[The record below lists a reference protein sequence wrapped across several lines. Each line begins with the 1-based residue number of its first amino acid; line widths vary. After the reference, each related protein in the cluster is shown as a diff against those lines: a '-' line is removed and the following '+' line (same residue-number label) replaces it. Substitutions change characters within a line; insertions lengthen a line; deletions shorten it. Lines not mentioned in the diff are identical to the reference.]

1 MANNSTSSSKLNLP
15 GTVGSRTVSLHTER
29 VVKVFAIQESEL
41 ETLSYLNTAAT
52 LCFSL
57 GSFFLNEV
65 WSHSKIQGYQWALD
79 KELLAVIAFYLFA
92 TVAIFFRRGT
102 IGRIK
107 RDSIAI
113 NQEMSRRKPD
123 KGKNQ
128 KVK

>member
-1 MANNSTSSSKLNLP
+1 MDNNISSSSKLSLP
-15 GTVGSRTVSLHTER
+15 GTAGSRTVSLHTER
-29 VVKVFAIQESEL
+29 VIKVFAIQESEL
-41 ETLSYLNTAAT
+41 ETLSYLNTAST

-65 WSHSKIQGYQWALD
+65 WSHSKIPNYQWTSD

-92 TVAIFFRRGT
+92 IVAIFFRRGA

-113 NQEMSRRKPD
+113 HQDNNAQKSNKSKKRK
-123 KGKNQ
+123 N
-128 KVK
+128 

>member
-1 MANNSTSSSKLNLP
+1 MANNPPSSSKLSLP
-15 GTVGSRTVSLHTER
+15 GTAGSRTVSLHTER

-65 WSHSKIQGYQWALD
+65 WSHSKVQGYQLVSD
-79 KELLAVIAFYLFA
+79 RELLVVIAFYLFA
-92 TVAIFFRRGT
+92 AVAVFFRRGA

-113 NQEMSRRKPD
+113 NEKIPSKKSS
-123 KGKNQ
+123 KGK
-128 KVK
+128 K